1 MVVVSFAGVGL
12 PGQWHLV
19 NLEPGPGVV
28 LAATALVASP
38 VPPRSTP
45 SAPNVRDGGGLQCH
59 IAVSSDIRG
68 CCSVI

>member
-19 NLEPGPGVV
+19 NLEPGVV

-45 SAPNVRDGGGLQCH
+45 SAPNVRDGGGLQWR
-59 IAVSSDIRG
+59 IAVASDIRG